1 LTVPEGAQRVAC
13 VPAQLAALIGKLV
26 ATPRMRAWR
35 SVTAT
40 AIGCEVAREASSMIP
55 FTSSGA
61 SVGAVAQANGGCPP
75 APESS
80 RTKVGTMFL
89 KGTAMESHHF
99 SLAGKR
105 AVVTGGAGF
114 LGRVVVRKLAERG
127 CAEVAVPRRSSC
139 DLRRADDVAR
149 MLDAAQPDFVIH
161 LAGAVG
167 DPASDVDVGTKFC
180 DNVLMATQLIDAA
193 ARRGIPKMAVVGSA
207 SSYPA
212 SAPMPLREQ
221 DLFNGLPDASRL
233 PYGIAKRMPVI
244 HAYAC
249 RLQFGFRCIS
259 LIPTNFY
266 GPGDYFDATTSY
278 VIPALVR
285 RFVELE
291 RCQSQREDFSGFAAE
306 RHGKGNRRQ
315 LAQQPLQRR
324 LVVARLVEVATQP
337 LN

>member
-1 LTVPEGAQRVAC
+1 
-13 VPAQLAALIGKLV
+13 
-26 ATPRMRAWR
+26 
-35 SVTAT
+35 
-40 AIGCEVAREASSMIP
+40 
-55 FTSSGA
+55 
-61 SVGAVAQANGGCPP
+61 
-75 APESS
+75 
-80 RTKVGTMFL
+80 
-89 KGTAMESHHF
+89 MESHHF

-114 LGRVVVRKLAERG
+114 LGRVVVRKLTERG

-167 DPASDVDVGTKFC
+167 DPASDVDVATKFY

-193 ARRGIPKMAVVGSA
+193 ARRGISKMVVVGSA

-285 RFVELE
+285 RFVEAAEEGAPEVTLRGTGQATRDFLHVEDCAEGILLALE
-291 RCQSQREDFSGFAAE
+291 RYDGPQAVNLGSGTEIKIADLATQIARLAGYTGRVLWDARYPDGSPRRVLDTSRAQREFGFRA
-306 RHGKGNRRQ
+306 RRSLQ
-315 LAQQPLQRR
+315 QGLRETLDWYRSTRRPSSPQSDAQALASR
-324 LVVARLVEVATQP
+324 A
-337 LN
+337 